1 MMEKDLTDIIQREKQ
16 EDGDG
21 GVRSEKSPSQSQ
33 SVAAVMLLT
42 IKDFCE
48 VQMNMNN
55 IAFVSLN
62 G

>member
-1 MMEKDLTDIIQREKQ
+1 MMEKDLTDIIQREEQ

-42 IKDFCE
+42 IKDF
-48 VQMNMNN
+48 
-55 IAFVSLN
+55 
-62 G
+62 